1 MLKIGLH
8 VIDTKNYVKSLVTSH
23 NAAILEKVRDVVIYF
38 SRPSAIL
45 EKVRDV
51 PISLIL
57 AAQCKV
63 IKDRSMG
70 RDRSVNLNVCQKKA
84 GNQITKNKS

>member
-23 NAAILEKVRDVVIYF
+23 NAAILERVRETPIYF
-38 SRPSAIL
+38 SQPSAIL

-51 PISLIL
+51 PISLIHYSMHDFDIDL
-57 AAQCKV
+57 LNRP
-63 IKDRSMG
+63 RSN
-70 RDRSVNLNVCQKKA
+70 VNMPMESYVMLSYVYEGK
-84 GNQITKNKS
+84 